1 MASFKFYFSIT
12 AFIIALLLTGC
23 SAVTKDVSTAE
34 DTTYLTPIPDATI
47 SAYREG
53 SSIDNKLQAVIA
65 ARQELNTPH
74 FQPVGAQ
81 KVLFVKELRLA
92 DAYKLVENPGSYTYP
107 DWVEDSKVWFVVFE
121 GDIQVTGPGEHTPD
135 PPFHGCSY
143 VIIRA
148 KSDQGGGVV
157 GGIDCS
163 TAVELQ

>member
-1 MASFKFYFSIT
+1 MAGFKFNFFIT
-12 AFIIALLLTGC
+12 AFIIALFLVGC
-23 SAVTKDVSTAE
+23 SALTKDISTAE

-92 DAYKLVENPGSYTYP
+92 EAFKLIENPASYHYP
-107 DWVEDSKVWFVVFE
+107 DWVEDTKVWFVVFE
-121 GDIQVTGPGEHTPD
+121 GDIQVTGPGEHTPY

-148 KSDQGGGVV
+148 EGGQRGSVV
-157 GGIDCS
+157 GGFDCS
-163 TAVELQ
+163 EAAG